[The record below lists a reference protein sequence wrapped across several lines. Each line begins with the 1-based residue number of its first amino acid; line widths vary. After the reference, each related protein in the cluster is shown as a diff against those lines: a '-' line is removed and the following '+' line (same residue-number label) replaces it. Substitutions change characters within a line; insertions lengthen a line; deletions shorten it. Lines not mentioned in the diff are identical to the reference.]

1 MSFVIET
8 LELDIL
14 PLIFSSKIKFVSFVG
29 SRNTLFNPVN
39 EPVALTVAVAPVV
52 IPVTV
57 SPTVNSEVYP
67 SIVLKY
73 TQRVSRNS

>member
-1 MSFVIET
+1 M
-8 LELDIL
+8 
-14 PLIFSSKIKFVSFVG
+14 
-29 SRNTLFNPVN
+29 
-39 EPVALTVAVAPVV
+39 ALTVAVAPVV

-67 SIVLKY
+67 SIALKY